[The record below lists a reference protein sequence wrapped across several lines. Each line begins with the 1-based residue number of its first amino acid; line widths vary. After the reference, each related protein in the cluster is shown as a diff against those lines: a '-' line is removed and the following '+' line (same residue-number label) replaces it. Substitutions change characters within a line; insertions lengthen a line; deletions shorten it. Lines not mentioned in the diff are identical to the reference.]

1 MHFKAVFKQT
11 PTEHLTLIYA
21 RHGCIQANDLQAFEI
36 DVCTSRMHSSEWPQS
51 IWHWCMHFKAAFNQK
66 TSEHLTLMYALQGC
80 IQANDLR
87 ASDTDA
93 CTSRM
98 YSSEWPQSIWHG
110 YKHQGGGCA
119 RLHHPETTATSR
131 SPERWATTTK
141 WGWCMGSSKSASS
154 TAQRQIWKMLYI
166 YECSMC
172 SKDCLNHVGLYQPV
186 ALSRLTESDSE
197 WDQMQCAKQCQV
209 SRFSLSQTMPASL
222 CVHKL
227 SQYVL
232 CVWSLDAQSER
243 THKFIIQ
250 INGTAKSKI
259 LVFNFDLIY
268 PETCFEK
275 AVLSTDQHI
284 M

>member
-1 MHFKAVFKQT
+1 
-11 PTEHLTLIYA
+11 
-21 RHGCIQANDLQAFEI
+21 
-36 DVCTSRMHSSEWPQS
+36 
-51 IWHWCMHFKAAFNQK
+51 
-66 TSEHLTLMYALQGC
+66 
-80 IQANDLR
+80 
-87 ASDTDA
+87 
-93 CTSRM
+93 
-98 YSSEWPQSIWHG
+98 
-110 YKHQGGGCA
+110 
-119 RLHHPETTATSR
+119 
-131 SPERWATTTK
+131 
-141 WGWCMGSSKSASS
+141 
-154 TAQRQIWKMLYI
+154 MLYI
-166 YECSMC
+166 YKCSIC
-172 SKDCLNHVGLYQPV
+172 SKDCLSHVGLYQPL

-222 CVHKL
+222 RVHKL
-227 SQYVL
+227 SQHVL
-232 CVWSLDAQSER
+232 RVWSLDARSER